1 VGDVAFDAMNVALF
15 GFVLLAVARSFSV
28 GLADVVSTVAWFL
41 LATGIGGYFLGNVAD
56 KIGRKKSMMLSVFV
70 YAIDNLPEGHLR
82 SELEQLANRF
92 LVAVIR

>member
-41 LATGIGGYFLGNVAD
+41 LATC
-56 KIGRKKSMMLSVFV
+56 K
-70 YAIDNLPEGHLR
+70 
-82 SELEQLANRF
+82 
-92 LVAVIR
+92 